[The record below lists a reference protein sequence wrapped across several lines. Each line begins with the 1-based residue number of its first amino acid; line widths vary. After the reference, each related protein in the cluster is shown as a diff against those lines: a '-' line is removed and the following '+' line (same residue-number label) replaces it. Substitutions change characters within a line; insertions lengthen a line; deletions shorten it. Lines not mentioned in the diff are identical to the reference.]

1 MQDAHSIDGEAAAA
15 DAEQFVTFS
24 IGDDHYGVAIMAV
37 QEINNWTG
45 ARHLPSQPD
54 YVRGVVSV
62 RGVYIPIVDLR
73 CRFGL
78 GLTEP
83 TPHHVFIVV
92 QIGAR
97 QVDAR
102 QVGLLAD
109 GVSDIVSASRADIKP
124 VPDVSET
131 TAGGFLSGLLNIDDA
146 VVGLIDLDS
155 ILATEAEAEAA

>member
-1 MQDAHSIDGEAAAA
+1 MQDVHSMDGEAAAA
-15 DAEQFVTFS
+15 DAEQFVTFT

-62 RGVYIPIVDLR
+62 RGAYIPIVDLR

-83 TPHHVFIVV
+83 TPQHVFIVV
-92 QIGAR
+92 QIG
-97 QVDAR
+97 AR

-131 TAGGFLSGLLNIDDA
+131 KAGGFLYGLLNIDDA

-155 ILATEAEAEAA
+155 ILETEAEAEAEAA